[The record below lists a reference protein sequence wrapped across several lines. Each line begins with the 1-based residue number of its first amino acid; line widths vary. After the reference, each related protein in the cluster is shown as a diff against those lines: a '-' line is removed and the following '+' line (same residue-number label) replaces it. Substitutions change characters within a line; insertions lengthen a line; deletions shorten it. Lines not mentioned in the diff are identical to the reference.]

1 MTIGEFK
8 KYFMETFRN
17 YGIVERSSILT
28 MLLEESLGMNNVEA
42 HIYHHKEITAEQLSE
57 LKQRCQ
63 QLALNI
69 PVQYSYQ
76 KAYFFGLKLYV
87 DPRVLIPRQET
98 EELVDWILQTIIG
111 RGSPPLRILDI
122 GTGSG
127 AIAIALK
134 KQLPQLRLTA
144 MDISAE
150 ALEVAQAN
158 AKRNKV
164 DVCFLQQDIL
174 QVEDLGQSFDI
185 IVSNPPYVRE
195 QEKQQMH
202 PNVLEHEPH
211 LALFVPDD
219 NPLLFYDKIA
229 TIATRNLDPQG
240 SLFFE
245 INQYLGKEMLQMLRQ
260 KGFHSRLRKDL
271 NGNDRMIMSQFVNEP
286 TINH

>member
-8 KYFMETFRN
+8 KYFIETFRN
-17 YGIVERSSILT
+17 YEIVERSSILS

-42 HIYHHKEITAEQLSE
+42 HIHHHKEITAEQLSE

-76 KAYFFGLKLYV
+76 KAYFFGLEFYV

-111 RGSPPLRILDI
+111 WGIPPLRVLDI

-134 KQLPQLRLTA
+134 KQLPQLQLTA

-164 DVCFLQQDIL
+164 DICFLQQDIL
-174 QVEDLGQSFDI
+174 QVEDLGQPFDI
-185 IVSNPPYVRE
+185 IVSNPPYVCE

-260 KGFHSRLRKDL
+260 KGFHSKLRKDL

-286 TINH
+286 TNY

>member
-8 KYFMETFRN
+8 KYFIETFRN
-17 YGIVERSSILT
+17 YEIVERSSILS

-42 HIYHHKEITAEQLSE
+42 QIYHHKEITAEQLSE

-76 KAYFFGLKLYV
+76 KAYFFGLELYV

-111 RGSPPLRILDI
+111 WGIPPLRILDI

-134 KQLPQLRLTA
+134 KQLPQLQLTA

-158 AKRNKV
+158 AKHNKV
-164 DVCFLQQDIL
+164 DICFLQQDIL
-174 QVEDLGQSFDI
+174 QVEDLGQPFDI

-260 KGFHSRLRKDL
+260 KGFHSKLRKDL

-286 TINH
+286 TNY

>member
-8 KYFMETFRN
+8 KYFIETFRN
-17 YGIVERSSILT
+17 YEIVERSSILS

-42 HIYHHKEITAEQLSE
+42 HIHHHKEITAEQLSE

-76 KAYFFGLKLYV
+76 KAYFFGLELYV
-87 DPRVLIPRQET
+87 DPR
-98 EELVDWILQTIIG
+98 
-111 RGSPPLRILDI
+111 
-122 GTGSG
+122 SG

-134 KQLPQLRLTA
+134 KQLPQLQLTA

-174 QVEDLGQSFDI
+174 QVEDLGQPFDI

-245 INQYLGKEMLQMLRQ
+245 INQYLGKEMLLMLRQ
-260 KGFHSRLRKDL
+260 KGFHSKLRKDL

-286 TINH
+286 TNY